1 MKDRVGEIIYVGK
14 ARNLK
19 KRLASYFTKPVQ
31 PDIKTSVLVKKID
44 SFDTI
49 LTASEKE
56 ALILESTLIK
66 RYRPRYNV
74 FLKDDKRY
82 PSIRL
87 DTMHPYPNLTIVR
100 KIKKDGSMYFGPFV
114 SSTAVRQ
121 TLKMINKTFKLRKCK
136 PGDFKTRSGPC
147 LNRHMQRCLAPC

>member
-31 PDIKTSVLVKKID
+31 PDIKTSVLVKKIE

-49 LTASEKE
+49 LTGSEKE
-56 ALILESTLIK
+56 ALILESILIK

-74 FLKDDKRY
+74 FLKDDK
-82 PSIRL
+82 S
-87 DTMHPYPNLTIVR
+87 
-100 KIKKDGSMYFGPFV
+100 
-114 SSTAVRQ
+114 
-121 TLKMINKTFKLRKCK
+121 
-136 PGDFKTRSGPC
+136 
-147 LNRHMQRCLAPC
+147 